1 MNFTTRA
8 ANESLL
14 RVADALLVATLAPPC
29 AACARVLA
37 QPTRGPVC
45 EGCWAAIPRLKPPLC
60 RICGGMLPSWRA
72 LEADLPRCEQCR
84 QRGESVIDEGR
95 TAGDYDGSLR
105 AIIHAFKYD
114 GRRGLAARLG
124 ALTRE
129 AGVDLLTDAAC
140 AVPTPLHPWRRFRRG
155 FNQASDL
162 AATLN
167 LPVVHA
173 LRRSRITAPQ
183 TGLTAAARRANVRGA
198 FSLSPFMSRRTRT
211 SMLVDRIV
219 VLVDDVRTTGAT
231 LEACALVLKAAGV
244 REVRALT
251 VARAE
256 APGRSRVLDP
266 AP

>member
-14 RVADALLVATLAPPC
+14 RVADALLAATLAPAC
-29 AACARVLA
+29 AACARVLD

-45 EGCWAAIPRLKPPLC
+45 EECWAAIPRLKPPLC
-60 RICGGMLPSWRA
+60 RTCGGMLSSWRA
-72 LEADLPRCEQCR
+72 LDDIPRCEQCR
-84 QRGESVIDEGR
+84 QRAESAIDEGR
-95 TAGDYDGSLR
+95 TAGDYDRSLR

-129 AGVDLLTDAAC
+129 AGVDLLNDAAC
-140 AVPTPLHPWRRFRRG
+140 TVPIPLHPWRRFRRG
-155 FNQASDL
+155 FNQAADL
-162 AATLN
+162 AASLN

-173 LRRSRITAPQ
+173 LRRSRLTAPQ

-211 SMLVDRIV
+211 SMLVGRIV

-231 LEACALVLKAAGV
+231 LEACALVLKNAGV

-256 APGRSRVLDP
+256 APGRSRAVDP
-266 AP
+266 AS